1 MKLLVTLVFFA
12 FQTIVYSTAQA
23 WSPIDEFRSTVES
36 MQHCYWT
43 TASSDDSQEGE
54 NKEPTEGEGEEEP
67 DCD

>member
-1 MKLLVTLVFFA
+1 MKFLVPLIFFA
-12 FQTIVYSTAQA
+12 FQTIVHSTAQA

-43 TASSDDSQEGE
+43 TAGSDDSQEGE
-54 NKEPTEGEGEEEP
+54 NKEPEEGEGEEEP

>member
-1 MKLLVTLVFFA
+1 MKLLVMLIFFA
-12 FQTIVYSTAQA
+12 FQPIVFSAAHA

-43 TASSDDSQEGE
+43 TAGSDDSQGSE
-54 NKEPTEGEGEEEP
+54 NKTVEEEGEEEP